1 MQLLQCMPVSGIYT
15 SLEYLQSCSYNFVDF
30 QVYMSGL
37 SAGAAVA
44 SERQSART
52 SKIANDGL
60 TQTVWHG
67 MLKFTATPMPYAN
80 SGRQRDIGLCRV
92 DKTRCDPP
100 HCSIRPV

>member
-1 MQLLQCMPVSGIYT
+1 MPVSGIYT

-52 SKIANDGL
+52 SKITNDGL
-60 TQTVWHG
+60 TR
-67 MLKFTATPMPYAN
+67 
-80 SGRQRDIGLCRV
+80 SGTGC
-92 DKTRCDPP
+92 
-100 HCSIRPV
+100 